1 MSILRNIKMF
11 VFDMAGTT
19 VNEKGLV
26 YKTFLSTFK
35 EFGIKIPPEDFV
47 RFYGMEKSQVIS
59 DVVDMIPTVP
69 EENKEKIYNKFKVN
83 LREAYSD
90 ENNISPMRGSYKLF
104 DMLREKNIKVCLNT
118 GFDREMA
125 EMVVEKMKF
134 KNRIDDFVSS
144 SEVSKGR
151 PFPFMINELMKRHGI
166 QDPRQIIK
174 VGDTTLDILEG
185 KNSGTL
191 YQMAVLTGEES
202 TESLLRN
209 SPTHVF
215 DNLENLTRFLEAE
228 EKKINFTPWAYN

>member
-26 YKTFLSTFK
+26 YKTFLSTFR

-59 DVVDMIPTVP
+59 DVVDMISTVP

-134 KNRIDDFVSS
+134 KNHIDDFVSS

-166 QDPRQIIK
+166 EDPHQIIK

-202 TESLLRN
+202 KESLLRN
-209 SPTHVF
+209 SPTHMF
-215 DNLENLTRFLEAE
+215 DDLENLTRFLEAE

>member
-134 KNRIDDFVSS
+134 KNHIDDFVSS